1 MAAHREPERRRQMTE
16 ETRSVMQ
23 RLRESTRDLHDAAEH
38 HDFQRA
44 FAQGSLPRARY
55 VSYLQQMYLVHAALE
70 EQLRSAAETS
80 EAIRTVVDER
90 QYQVPY
96 LVEDLEF
103 FGVDPSSIDPL
114 PATQRLIVEIEEMAS
129 APASLL
135 GLHYVLE
142 GSNNGSRFIAR
153 GLKPAYG
160 LTSGPGLRY
169 LDPYGDEQKE
179 RWLDFRAA
187 MDRIGFSEEDS
198 DRLVE
203 AARHMFQ
210 GITYISDDLLTEAV
224 S

>member
-1 MAAHREPERRRQMTE
+1 MTE
-16 ETRSVMQ
+16 ETQSVMQ

-44 FAQGSLPRARY
+44 FAQGSLPKDRY
-55 VSYLQQMYLVHAALE
+55 VSYLEQMYLVHKALE
-70 EQLRSAAETS
+70 QQLRNAAETS
-80 EAIRTVVDER
+80 EAIRSVVDER

-103 FGVDPSSIDPL
+103 FDVDPESVEPL
-114 PATQRLIVEIEEMAS
+114 PGTQRLVAEIEQMADQ
-129 APASLL
+129 PTSLL

-153 GLKPAYG
+153 GLMPAYG
-160 LTSGPGLRY
+160 MAPGPGLRY
-169 LDPYGDEQKE
+169 LDPYGDEQRE
-179 RWLDFRAA
+179 RWQAFRAN
-187 MDRIGFSEEDS
+187 MDEVDFSQEDS
-198 DRLVE
+198 DRLLE

-210 GITYISDDLLTEAV
+210 GIVYISDDLLAEAV

>member
-1 MAAHREPERRRQMTE
+1 MTE
-16 ETRSVMQ
+16 EAQSVMQ

-44 FAQGSLPRARY
+44 FAQGSLPKGRY
-55 VSYLQQMYLVHAALE
+55 LSYLSQMYLVHEALE
-70 EQLRSAAETS
+70 SQLRKAAETS
-80 EAIRTVVDER
+80 EAIRSVVDER

-103 FGVDPSSIDPL
+103 FEVDPESIEPL
-114 PATQRLIVEIEEMAS
+114 PGTQRLIDDIERMAS
-129 APASLL
+129 EPASLL

-153 GLKPAYG
+153 GLMGAYS
-160 LTSGPGLRY
+160 LAPGPGLRY
-169 LDPYGDEQKE
+169 MDPYGDEQRE
-179 RWLDFRAA
+179 RWLAFRAT
-187 MDRIGFSEEDS
+187 MDEVGFSPEDS

-203 AARHMFQ
+203 SARHMFQ
-210 GITYISDDLLTEAV
+210 GIVEISDDLLAETV

>member
-1 MAAHREPERRRQMTE
+1 MTE
-16 ETRSVMQ
+16 ETQSVMQ

-44 FAQGSLPRARY
+44 FAQGSLPKDRY
-55 VSYLQQMYLVHAALE
+55 VSYLEQMYLVHKSLE
-70 EQLRSAAETS
+70 QQLRKAAETS
-80 EAIRTVVDER
+80 EAVRSVVDER

-103 FGVDPSSIDPL
+103 FEVDPDSIEPL
-114 PATQRLIVEIEEMAS
+114 AGTQRLIDEIEQMA
-129 APASLL
+129 AQPASLL

-153 GLKPAYG
+153 GLMPAYG
-160 LTSGPGLRY
+160 LAPGPGLRY
-169 LDPYGDEQKE
+169 LDPYGDEQRE
-179 RWLDFRAA
+179 RWQAFRAT
-187 MDRIGFSEEDS
+187 MDEVGFSQEDS
-198 DRLVE
+198 DRLLE

-210 GITYISDDLLTEAV
+210 GIVYISDDLLAEAV

>member
-1 MAAHREPERRRQMTE
+1 MTE
-16 ETRSVMQ
+16 ETQSVMK

-44 FAQGSLPRARY
+44 FAQGSLPRDRY
-55 VSYLQQMYLVHAALE
+55 VGYLGQMYLVHKALE
-70 EQLRSAAETS
+70 GQLRNAAESS
-80 EAIRTVVDER
+80 EAIRSVVDER

-103 FGVDPSSIDPL
+103 FDVDPDSIEPL
-114 PATQRLIVEIEEMAS
+114 PGTRRVVDEINQMAS
-129 APASLL
+129 EPASLL

-153 GLKPAYG
+153 GLMSAYG
-160 LTSGPGLRY
+160 LTPGPGLRY
-169 LDPYGDEQKE
+169 LDPYGDEQRE
-179 RWLDFRAA
+179 RWLAFRAT
-187 MDRIGFSEEDS
+187 MDEVGFSQEDS
-198 DRLVE
+198 DRLLE

-210 GITYISDDLLTEAV
+210 SIVDISDDLLAEAV

>member
-1 MAAHREPERRRQMTE
+1 MTE
-16 ETRSVMQ
+16 ETQSVMQ

-44 FAQGSLPRARY
+44 FAQGSLPKDRY
-55 VSYLQQMYLVHAALE
+55 VSYLEQMYLVHESLE
-70 EQLRSAAETS
+70 QQLRKAAETS
-80 EAIRTVVDER
+80 EAVRSVVDER

-103 FGVDPSSIDPL
+103 FEVDPDSIEPL
-114 PATQRLIVEIEEMAS
+114 AGTQRLIDEIEQMAS
-129 APASLL
+129 QPASLL

-153 GLKPAYG
+153 GLMPAYG
-160 LTSGPGLRY
+160 LAPGPGLRY
-169 LDPYGDEQKE
+169 LDPYGDEQRE
-179 RWLDFRAA
+179 RWHAFRAT
-187 MDRIGFSEEDS
+187 MDEVGFSQEDS
-198 DRLVE
+198 DRLLE

-210 GITYISDDLLTEAV
+210 GIVYISDDLLAEAV